1 MEELEAEKWSHEFQL
16 ASWIP
21 FHLMDFK
28 RFLSPH
34 PICTTFLSDGSHV
47 PSLKMKTSQN
57 IQLQKLMVPPSGIA
71 AASSILGGGALK
83 TSSAPKKSKSS
94 VQGMSFFYLSNPHWR
109 VNCLNSQLFPGV
121 FEDNWTDV
129 SLYMNLYIDLVDF
142 YDQM

>member
-1 MEELEAEKWSHEFQL
+1 MDSLSSHGFQKKV
-16 ASWIP
+16 
-21 FHLMDFK
+21 FKK

-83 TSSAPKKSKSS
+83 NIIRPQKIKVIRPGNEFFLFVKSTLACKLPQFTAFSRGFRR
-94 VQGMSFFYLSNPHWR
+94 Q
-109 VNCLNSQLFPGV
+109 LNRCIFVYEFIHRFG
-121 FEDNWTDV
+121 
-129 SLYMNLYIDLVDF
+129 
-142 YDQM
+142 